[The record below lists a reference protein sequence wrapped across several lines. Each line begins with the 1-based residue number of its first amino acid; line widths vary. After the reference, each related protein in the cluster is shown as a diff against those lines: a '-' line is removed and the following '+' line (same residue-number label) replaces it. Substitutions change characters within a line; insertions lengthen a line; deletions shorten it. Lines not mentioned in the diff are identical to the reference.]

1 MSRPFAL
8 IALSL
13 LLLVLPGSSAGQE
26 FATSPVRDEKA
37 DAVIE
42 RKAFDL
48 LETISD
54 QVSTL
59 HSPANRVRA
68 EGAIADLLWTRDEKR
83 ARALIKSVS
92 EELVAVIADID
103 FSDPEVYLQLQWIN
117 QERQEIVTR
126 IAARDPDL
134 ALYFLRETRPQAS
147 TESRPKWYSEFETNL
162 ELQLASRIAAR
173 DPARALQLARTSL
186 ARGFTWNLIGF
197 LQELQQK
204 DPKSAQ
210 SFYKDVVARIKDQ
223 DLGRDQEAV
232 NPAWS
237 LLASFQPP
245 QADEDTYRDLIA
257 TLVSAALT
265 VTPGDQFSINVAQN
279 INGQMNSVMPQI
291 EKYEPDKA
299 SALRQWSQNV
309 ERMSDPGTRMWREL
323 NQVSQS
329 GTVEDMLAL
338 ALKYPRDFQNQIY
351 QQAAW
356 KAFSSGDVNRARQIV
371 SDFVSD
377 PIQRRQMLDQFDNQ
391 ALSAAINENKIE
403 EARQLLSK
411 VKAADQRLQIF
422 TRLAAQLAGKG
433 DKKGAQDLLLEAR
446 SFVDSW
452 PPGSKKMWAQ
462 IQLAQSY
469 SALDP
474 EQSFAILQPLIVRA
488 NELIAAAA
496 VLDGFDYRY
505 LKDGEWLS
513 PGGNTLGNL
522 IQNLEQ
528 TLAMLARFD
537 FDRARTLADQLERP
551 ELRLLTELDIARAA
565 LSAKSGGLPV
575 NGLRIMTSNRVMV
588 IN

>member
-13 LLLVLPGSSAGQE
+13 LILVLPGSSAAQQ
-26 FATSPVRDEKA
+26 FATSPVRDEKS

-42 RKAFDL
+42 KKALEL
-48 LETISD
+48 LETISE

-68 EGAIADLLWTRDEKR
+68 KGAIADLLWTRDEKR
-83 ARALIKSVS
+83 ARALIKSAS
-92 EELVAVIADID
+92 EDLTGLIAAID

-117 QERQEIVTR
+117 QERQDIVTR
-126 IAARDPDL
+126 IGEHDPDL
-134 ALYFLRETRPQAS
+134 ALSFLRETRPQPA
-147 TESRPKWYSEFETNL
+147 TDSRPKWYSEFETNL

-186 ARGFTWNLIGF
+186 ARGISWNLIGF
-197 LQELQQK
+197 LHELQQK

-210 SFYKDVVARIKDQ
+210 TLYQEIVARIKDQ
-223 DLGRDQEAV
+223 DLGRDQEAA

-237 LLASFQPP
+237 LLSSFRPP

-265 VTPGDQFSINVAQN
+265 VTPSDQSSINLAQN

-291 EKYEPDKA
+291 EKYEPARA

-351 QQAAW
+351 QSAAW
-356 KAFSSGDVNRARQIV
+356 KAFSSGDINRARQIV

-377 PIQRRQMLDQFDNQ
+377 PIQRRQMLDQFDNL
-391 ALSAAINENKIE
+391 ALSTAINENRIE
-403 EARQLLSK
+403 EARQLLGK
-411 VKAADQRLQIF
+411 IKTVDQRVQIF
-422 TRLAAQLAGKG
+422 TQLAARLAGKG
-433 DKKGAQDLLLEAR
+433 DKKGALDLLIEAH
-446 SFVDSW
+446 SYVDSL
-452 PPGSKKMWAQ
+452 PPDSKKMWAQ

-469 SALDP
+469 SSLDP

-522 IQNLEQ
+522 IHNLEQ
-528 TLAMLARFD
+528 TLAMLARLD
-537 FDRARTLADQLERP
+537 FDHARALADQLERP
-551 ELRLLTELDIARAA
+551 ELRLMAQLGIAQAA
-565 LSAKSGGLPV
+565 LGGKFGSPPV
-575 NGLRIMTSNRVMV
+575 NGRRIMTKSG
-588 IN
+588 